1 MFKHIALALA
11 LTSPLFAQTAPEK
24 PKVILGV
31 GGKALLYYLPLSIAE
46 SKGFFKDQGLDVEIN
61 DFAGGARSLQALVGG
76 SVDVVAGA
84 FEHTLRMQGK
94 KQDIKAV
101 VEMGRF
107 PAITIAVKASLA
119 DKIKSAADFK
129 GLKIGVTAPGSSTN
143 MTVQYAMLK
152 AGLKKDDAAFIGV
165 GGGATAVAQVKGGGV
180 DIISHLE
187 PVISKLE
194 ADGDVKVLID
204 TRTEAGTKALFGGT
218 NPAAVLY
225 LKQDFIDK
233 NPETT
238 QRLVNA
244 IMKANKWIAAAKPE
258 DIMAAL
264 PETYALGDKPLFIKA
279 ISSSQE
285 AYSRDGIVSEAGFAS
300 VYDMLKKL
308 EPEMEGVTLKYSDTF
323 VDKFAKKAQ

>member
-1 MFKHIALALA
+1 
-11 LTSPLFAQTAPEK
+11 
-24 PKVILGV
+24 
-31 GGKALLYYLPLSIAE
+31 
-46 SKGFFKDQGLDVEIN
+46 
-61 DFAGGARSLQALVGG
+61 
-76 SVDVVAGA
+76 VVAGA
-84 FEHTLRMQGK
+84 YEHTLRMQAK

-119 DKIKSAADFK
+119 DKIKSPADFK

-143 MTVQYAMLK
+143 MLVQYAMLK

-233 NPETT
+233 NPITT
-238 QRLVNA
+238 QKLVNA
-244 IMKANKWIAAAKPE
+244 IMKANLWIAKAKPE
-258 DIMAAL
+258 DIMASL
-264 PETYALGDKPLFIKA
+264 PESYALGDKALFTKA
-279 ISSSQE
+279 ITSSQE

-300 VYDMLKKL
+300 IYDMLKKL
-308 EPEMEGVTLKYSDTF
+308 EPEMEGITLKYSDTF